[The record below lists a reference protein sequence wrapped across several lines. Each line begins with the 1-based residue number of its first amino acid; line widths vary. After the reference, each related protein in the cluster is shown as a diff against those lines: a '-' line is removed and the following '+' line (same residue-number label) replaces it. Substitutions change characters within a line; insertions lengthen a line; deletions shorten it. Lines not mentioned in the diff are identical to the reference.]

1 MRIRLT
7 EATVA
12 FGDVVAVGPITTTI
26 DGPAIVALAGPSG
39 SGKTTL
45 LGALAG
51 AVPLASG
58 AMVVDTGTGVE
69 HPRLP
74 SFSWVSQAANALPDR
89 SALDNVMLG
98 ALGRGEALA
107 DAVADAESRLGVM
120 GLDHRRDQ
128 PARTL
133 SGGELQRLAFARALA
148 AERAVILAD
157 EPTASLDE
165 VNTRML
171 CARLRDLARDRLI
184 VVATHDPIVMEA
196 CDRVIDVRALSHR
209 SDAT

>member
-1 MRIRLT
+1 MLIRLT
-7 EATVA
+7 AATVA
-12 FGDVVAVGPITTTI
+12 FGDVIAVGPVTVGLE
-26 DGPAIVALAGPSG
+26 GPGIIALAGPSG

-51 AVPLASG
+51 GVPLASG
-58 AMVVDTGTGVE
+58 TIVVTDDDGAE
-69 HPRLP
+69 YDRIP
-74 SFSWVSQAANALPDR
+74 SYSWVAQAANALPDR
-89 SALDNVMLG
+89 SVLDNVMLG
-98 ALGRGEALA
+98 ALARGADLA
-107 DAVADAESRLGVM
+107 TATADSDRRLDEM
-120 GLDHRRDQ
+120 GLGHRRDQ
-128 PARTL
+128 PARTV

-148 AERAVILAD
+148 AERPVILAD

-196 CDRVIDVRALSHR
+196 CDRVLDVRSLRHDEAPP
-209 SDAT
+209 